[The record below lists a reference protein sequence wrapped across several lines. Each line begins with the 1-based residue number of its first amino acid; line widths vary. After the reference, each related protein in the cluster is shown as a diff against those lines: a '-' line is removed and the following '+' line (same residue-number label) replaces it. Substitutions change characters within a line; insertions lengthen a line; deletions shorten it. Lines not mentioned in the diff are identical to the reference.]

1 MAEEWEQDELK
12 LQVSKIQDKE
22 QDYLAHTKGE
32 DFFDLTFE
40 ARSGFTSNTIM
51 FLTEHRIRFSIKS
64 SWPVLPSMSVTE
76 WIKNLHNLLY
86 LSYTTHHHPNLEVS
100 QSIQFRKTR
109 FQPSLLWQP
118 LSYLQSAAAVLA
130 EGSCNS
136 SKNGATQRL
145 SSWKTVQQWH
155 ST

>member
-1 MAEEWEQDELK
+1 MAEEREQDELK

-64 SWPVLPSMSVTE
+64 S
-76 WIKNLHNLLY
+76 
-86 LSYTTHHHPNLEVS
+86 
-100 QSIQFRKTR
+100 
-109 FQPSLLWQP
+109 
-118 LSYLQSAAAVLA
+118 
-130 EGSCNS
+130 
-136 SKNGATQRL
+136 
-145 SSWKTVQQWH
+145 
-155 ST
+155 